1 MRTLAASGASARGEG
16 KAAGV
21 GRGRNWLQ
29 CSPNKTLSVDP
40 KGASEA
46 RITLQSCFKL
56 GQKDHSFIP
65 TLNSH
70 WMWAAPGGAR
80 GYGQGMCDLE

>member
-29 CSPNKTLSVDP
+29 CNPKETLSVDP
-40 KGASEA
+40 KEAS
-46 RITLQSCFKL
+46 KL
-56 GQKDHSFIP
+56 GLLFRVVSSWGKRTTPLSPH
-65 TLNSH
+65 
-70 WMWAAPGGAR
+70 
-80 GYGQGMCDLE
+80 